1 VPSAVSRVVLAGH
14 PEGHPG
20 LGRSPSL
27 TAAALEAKAAAA
39 LAAGLD
45 VTVASQF
52 CLDAAKLVAW
62 LAATR
67 EQLRT
72 CAAAAAA
79 AEARAD
85 ASRPPRVDFRVGVAG
100 PVGGAKLA
108 RIAKICDVPSL
119 VLAPSP
125 ARHAPAGSGRPD
137 GTSGDATSTR
147 PMLGRGDGSRRARED
162 RARRGRRARARQRRV
177 ADATSAQAPLR
188 DPGRERRRR
197 PRRARARGGVR
208 GPGRRRGAPRRA
220 LQGPRGRRRRAPARR
235 ARGAPRGRRRRR
247 RGRGAGPPRV
257 GGGARRRGRGPV
269 GGPRGDGRRAA
280 RRRARRAAP
289 GRRAGR
295 RRVLRARGAAA
306 REARLRPERRAR
318 ARERLGPSPSAALRA
333 LDESHRCAQK

>member
-1 VPSAVSRVVLAGH
+1 MDVVFRTARARNTRVEATSNRPAQVFALGGNDQADRRDVAQFNHAGELLERVLVPSAVARVVLAGH

-100 PVGGAKLA
+100 PVGG
-108 RIAKICDVPSL
+108 CVEFNHWFGWS
-119 VLAPSP
+119 
-125 ARHAPAGSGRPD
+125 
-137 GTSGDATSTR
+137 
-147 PMLGRGDGSRRARED
+147 
-162 RARRGRRARARQRRV
+162 
-177 ADATSAQAPLR
+177 
-188 DPGRERRRR
+188 
-197 PRRARARGGVR
+197 
-208 GPGRRRGAPRRA
+208 
-220 LQGPRGRRRRAPARR
+220 
-235 ARGAPRGRRRRR
+235 
-247 RGRGAGPPRV
+247 
-257 GGGARRRGRGPV
+257 
-269 GGPRGDGRRAA
+269 
-280 RRRARRAAP
+280 
-289 GRRAGR
+289 
-295 RRVLRARGAAA
+295 
-306 REARLRPERRAR
+306 
-318 ARERLGPSPSAALRA
+318 
-333 LDESHRCAQK
+333 